1 VCDVR
6 KQVGR
11 VVVAALAAGAVA
23 TGCAGPSQVGSAVI
37 IGDRSVS
44 LESVQSQ
51 LATALGKPDQVAQLK
66 QQGGSEADVA
76 RGIVTQQVLHDLLGR
91 QAAAQGI
98 AVTDQ
103 QVDQELATNG
113 GADQVLDSS
122 LYDLATLRDRVRDNL
137 IAAELA
143 RKVVG
148 GLSVKVDL
156 VAATSE
162 ADADAKAATL
172 AAGGPA
178 ADALFADANTSARGQ
193 DIQAVNYPDDAG
205 TVLFG
210 TPVGQ
215 VVVFQ
220 PSAQQAGWIVFRVV
234 DRRTDVASPPDAV
247 NNLSQQQLVSIGERQ
262 LQPVAD
268 QVGVTVNPRYG
279 VWDPIQLRVVGAD
292 QKTGE
297 ILSPP
302 AG

>member
-1 VCDVR
+1 VVR
-6 KQVGR
+6 VAVA
-11 VVVAALAAGAVA
+11 VVAAGAVA
-23 TGCAGPSQVGSAVI
+23 TGCGSGPSQVGSAVI
-37 IGDRSVS
+37 VGDNAVS

-51 LATALGKPDQVAQLK
+51 LATALSKPDQVAQLK

-91 QAAAQGI
+91 QAAAQNI
-98 AVTDQ
+98 AVTEQ
-103 QVDQELATNG
+103 QVDSELADNG

-137 IAAELA
+137 IAAQLA
-143 RKVVG
+143 RNVVG
-148 GLSVKVDL
+148 GLSVTVDL
-156 VAATSE
+156 VAATSQ

-178 ADALFADANTSARGQ
+178 ADALFTNADTSAKGQ
-193 DIQAVNYPDDAG
+193 VIQAVNYPDDAG

-234 DRRTDVASPPDAV
+234 DRRTDVASPTDAV
-247 NNLSQQQLVSIGERQ
+247 NNLSQQQLVTIGERT

-268 QVGVTVNPRYG
+268 QVGITVNPRYG
-279 VWDPIQLRVVGAD
+279 VWDPIQMRIVGAD
-292 QKTGE
+292 ERAGE
-297 ILSPP
+297 ILTPKS
-302 AG
+302 

>member
-1 VCDVR
+1 VR
-6 KQVGR
+6 RQVGR
-11 VVVAALAAGAVA
+11 VLGVAAAVVTAGAVA

-37 IGDRSVS
+37 VGDNAVS

-76 RGIVTQQVLHDLLGR
+76 RSIVTQQVLHDLLGR

-98 AVTDQ
+98 AVSDQ
-103 QVDQELATNG
+103 QVDAELAGNG

-122 LYDLATLRDRVRDNL
+122 LYDLPTLRDRVRDNL
-137 IAAELA
+137 IAAQLA
-143 RKVVG
+143 RNVVG

-156 VAATSE
+156 LAATSE
-162 ADADAKAATL
+162 ADAEQKAAVL

-178 ADALFADANTSARGQ
+178 ADALFGDPNTSARGQ

-210 TPVGQ
+210 TPVGD

-220 PSAQQAGWIVFRVV
+220 PSAQQASWIVFRVV
-234 DRRTDVASPPDAV
+234 ERRTDVTSPPEAL

-279 VWDPIQLRVVGAD
+279 VWDPIQMRVVGAD
-292 QKTGE
+292 EKAGE
-297 ILSPP
+297 ILTPK
-302 AG
+302 G

>member
-1 VCDVR
+1 
-6 KQVGR
+6 VGR
-11 VVVAALAAGAVA
+11 VILAVAAAGAVA
-23 TGCAGPSQVGSAVI
+23 TGCGGPSQVGSAVI
-37 IGDRSVS
+37 IGDRAVP

-76 RGIVTQQVLHDLLGR
+76 RSIVTQQVLHDLLGR
-91 QAAAQGI
+91 QAAADGI
-98 AVTDQ
+98 AVSEQ
-103 QVDQELATNG
+103 QVDAELASNG

-137 IAAELA
+137 IAAQLA
-143 RKVVG
+143 RNVVG

-162 ADADAKAATL
+162 ADANAKAATL

-178 ADALFADANTSARGQ
+178 ADALFADQNTSAKGQ

-210 TPVGQ
+210 TPVGD
-215 VVVFQ
+215 VVAFQ

-234 DRRTDVASPPDAV
+234 ERRTDVASPPDAL

-262 LQPVAD
+262 MQPVAD

-292 QKTGE
+292 QKAGE
-297 ILSPP
+297 ILTP